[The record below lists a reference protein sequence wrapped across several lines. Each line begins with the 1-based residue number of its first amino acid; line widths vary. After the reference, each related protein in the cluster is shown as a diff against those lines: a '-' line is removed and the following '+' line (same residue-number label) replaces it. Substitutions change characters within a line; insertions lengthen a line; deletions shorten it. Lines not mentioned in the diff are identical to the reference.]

1 MSTKIQELLN
11 KFEAWDNAFNE
22 DGFIDDDNRVTI
34 KEAFG
39 SPDAPILFP
48 KVINRTL
55 REAGEPVALV
65 TPLFSTVR
73 VKQRS
78 MEFPA
83 INAIQAGEIPEGQEY
98 PEQQLAFIKQ
108 VEGKITK
115 KGVKV
120 AFTEEVI
127 NDSQWDIMG
136 LHVRA
141 AGRAMARLKEQ
152 IALTRFKDAASIV
165 FDNDSGSYDDTT
177 GRDING
183 TLNLTVTWD
192 DIVDMAAVLHS
203 ENHAPTDLI
212 LHPLM
217 WPLFLK
223 SAPMHVPGAPT
234 LGWNTTVSSKEGVAN
249 STAPLGL
256 NVILSPFVS
265 FTAKSG
271 ATPAKSDLFLIDRN
285 DIGTLMV
292 RDDLSVDEWNDPTRD
307 IRSLKLK
314 ERYDIV
320 CYGDGENV
328 TVAKNVRL
336 APNYDVYV
344 TRSLTSAI

>member
-1 MSTKIQELLN
+1 MSTKIQELLTRL
-11 KFEAWDNAFNE
+11 EAWDSAFNE
-22 DGFIDDDNRVTI
+22 DGYIDDENKVTI

-55 REAGEPVALV
+55 REAAEPVVLV

-83 INAIQAGEIPEGQEY
+83 VNAIQAAEIPEGQEY
-98 PEQQLAFIKQ
+98 PEQQLAFAKQ
-108 VEGKITK
+108 IEGKISK
-115 KGVKV
+115 KGVKL

-136 LHVRA
+136 LHIRA

-152 IALTRFKDAASIV
+152 IGLTRFKDAASII

-183 TLNLTVTWD
+183 SLNLTITWD
-192 DIVDMAAVLHS
+192 DLVDMAAVLHS

-212 LHPLM
+212 MHPLM

-223 SAPMHVPGAPT
+223 SAPYHLPGAPT
-234 LGWNTTVSSKEGVAN
+234 LGWNTSVSSKEGVAN
-249 STAPLGL
+249 STAPMGL
-256 NVILSPFVS
+256 NVILSPYVS

-271 ATPAKSDLFLIDRN
+271 ATPAKSDVFLIDRN

-292 RDDLSVDEWNDPTRD
+292 RDDLSTDEWNDPTRD

-320 CYGDGENV
+320 CYGDGENI